1 LQAANAGIQ
10 QSTGT
15 NTWTTT
21 DKMQNGEGTP
31 GTSFTIAP
39 DNTRRFSDLVNG
51 NNSNNSNN
59 SGNSFTELG
68 SRLEDMK
75 KVELKTPTIE
85 DLARSVARY
94 GRDKSATPFKL
105 NKYKK

>member
-59 SGNSFTELG
+59 W
-68 SRLEDMK
+68 
-75 KVELKTPTIE
+75 
-85 DLARSVARY
+85 
-94 GRDKSATPFKL
+94 
-105 NKYKK
+105 